1 MRAMVRGLVLS
12 GLVAITASC
21 APFGEGVLGGG
32 ASSESF
38 SSVGAPVPVGLPD
51 QQAQELLMM
60 ASSNAIVASFDSR
73 TFADID
79 VDALTS
85 MDPSVRIAGDVPA
98 RVGVV
103 SINIAMDD
111 GLVMSTKS
119 SSGKTFCVSVT
130 GASLASFSPPEGGT
144 VDAHGASSPGDCT
157 GRDWVSNP

>member
-1 MRAMVRGLVLS
+1 MMRGLVLS

-21 APFGEGVLGGG
+21 APFGEGALGGA

-38 SSVGAPVPVGLPD
+38 SSAGAPVPVGPPD

-60 ASSNAIVASFDSR
+60 ASSNATVASFDSG
-73 TFADID
+73 TFANID
-79 VDALTS
+79 VEALTS
-85 MDPSVRIAGDVPA
+85 MDPSLRFAGDVPT

-103 SINIAMDD
+103 SINLASKN
-111 GLVMSTKS
+111 GLVMSTES
-119 SSGKTFCVSVT
+119 TSGRSFCVSVT
-130 GASLASFSPPEGGT
+130 GASLASFSPPQGGT